1 MKREASTSVVTLLG
15 NVRQIPKTADAP
27 LSGIW
32 RTSIQL
38 GRPSY
43 YKRSPP
49 VPTENP
55 RELSLITH

>member
-32 RTSIQL
+32 RTNIQL
-38 GRPSY
+38 G
-43 YKRSPP
+43 
-49 VPTENP
+49 
-55 RELSLITH
+55 